1 MKTVFNEKIYAEN
14 LLKDGFT
21 DYLTWKDLLILS
33 KYFRSRSQKKSEI
46 KKSIIEF
53 YKKFSVYNETVAGAK
68 IDNAIKKGEKYI
80 LRISPDISITKSEV
94 EKIRALKN
102 YKLEKICF
110 VMIIISRS
118 NKIAFNSQSSRYYLN
133 MNFSEILVEAKV
145 HASKADRNKIKH
157 ELFKLNMICAP
168 DPNKMSEYNNHGEM
182 FELLFIEEDSTDEI
196 IVTDMNNIIL
206 FYPQKCIQCG
216 KEISDK
222 KRGKR
227 SNLCN
232 ECYNAE
238 RLKRIR

>member
-21 DYLTWKDLLILS
+21 DYLIWKDLLILS
-33 KYFRSRSQKKSEI
+33 KYFRYNGQKRAEI

-53 YKKFSVYNETVAGAK
+53 YKKFSIYNETIAGAK
-68 IDNAIKKGEKYI
+68 IDNAVKKSEKYI

-94 EKIRALKN
+94 EKIRLLKN

-110 VMIIISRS
+110 VMLVMSRS
-118 NKIAFNSQSSRYYLN
+118 NKIAFNSQSPRYYLN
-133 MNFSEILVEAKV
+133 MNFSEILVESKV
-145 HASKADRNKIKH
+145 YVSKTERNKIKH

-182 FELLFIEEDSTDEI
+182 FELLFINEDSLDEI

-206 FYPQKCIQCG
+206 FYPQKCVQCG
-216 KEISDK
+216 EEMPDRK
-222 KRGKR
+222 KRLREICDKCYEKKR
-227 SNLCN
+227 D
-232 ECYNAE
+232 A
-238 RLKRIR
+238 RIR